1 MRITVALP
9 FEAGERMP
17 ASARARPTSVETSW
31 RDRATSIVLIVLWLV
46 LAASAALPGVSYYRL
61 PLAARAFSEQHA
73 RFAPT
78 GVTGLRL
85 GILGSALMVIGVATY
100 MLRKRWSVLGRFGKL
115 KYWLQFHIFLCT
127 LGPFF
132 VLLHTSFKIGGL
144 VSIAFWSMTL
154 VVASGVFGRYIYAR
168 IPKTLNGRFRTRDEL
183 AAERAAL
190 LREIKAGQGSHVTL
204 VPLIRRERE
213 LERQIARV
221 VPLQRIFRYWHLFH
235 LPLALLM
242 LAILAV
248 HVAIAVLFGY
258 AWPF

>member
-1 MRITVALP
+1 MALP
-9 FEAGERMP
+9 FEAAERIP
-17 ASARARPTSVETSW
+17 AGAPARPISVETLW
-31 RDRATSIVLIVLWLV
+31 RQRATSIVLVVFWV
-46 LAASAALPGVSYYRL
+46 ALAALAALPGVGYYRL
-61 PLAARAFSEQHA
+61 PLEARAFSEQHA

-100 MLRKRWSVLGRFGKL
+100 MLRKRWSVLARFGKL

-168 IPKTLNGRFRTRDEL
+168 IPKTLNGRFHTKEEL
-183 AAERAAL
+183 AGERAAL
-190 LREIKAGQGSHVTL
+190 LREIKAGQGNHAKL
-204 VPLIRRERE
+204 LPLIRRERE

-221 VPLQRIFRYWHLFH
+221 VPFQRIFRYWHLFH

-248 HVAIAVLFGY
+248 HIAIAVLFGY